1 MSQSKKQPAPG
12 RIPREQ
18 AFHEVSEYTHDL
30 VVIIEKSGTILYN
43 NTTVTDIVGKKR
55 LQANTSFVSLLRP
68 ADRPKASLV
77 IESIFINPIAD
88 NFTVPI
94 VDVSGN
100 ERIVEFRSIVSQP
113 GHQTDDYRI
122 LVGRDITQ
130 QSRIEKELHL
140 LETAVNSTQDAFCL
154 NDLDNNFLL
163 VNPAFCELY
172 GYRADELI
180 GKNIEIVR
188 SQKISTSMVR
198 KIKDETLRGGWTGEV
213 YNLKRDGT
221 EFPVELRT
229 AVVRDVRG
237 EPIAFVGIGRDLTE
251 RRKAEEQLYKTTSRL
266 DLMLDNLNIVAYEF
280 DTEGRFLLSRGKGL
294 EQLGLKPNEV
304 VGKSMFDL
312 YKNYPPLVQALPK
325 ALAGAPQTLE
335 VEVEGVIWYTNF
347 IPVKNSQGKIDR
359 VFGLSIDVTERKKA
373 EEALRY
379 ESELWHTLM
388 NNIPDT
394 IYFKDRDLR
403 FTRIN
408 KAQAEILGIPDT
420 KEAIGKRDGD
430 FFSSENA
437 VQQMADERQIITTG
451 IPLLGKVEKVITKGD
466 KTHWFSTTK
475 VPFRSQEGDIVGI
488 VGSSREITELKQA
501 EILES
506 ALYRIAEKTSS
517 SSDMHNFY
525 SSIHAI
531 IGELMYANNFYI
543 ALYDQEKDLL
553 SFPYFVDEYDP
564 SPSSRP
570 LGHGLTEY
578 VLRTGKSLLADEKR
592 SDELYRS
599 GDAILL
605 GAPSPV
611 WLGVPL
617 VGEKKTIGVMVV
629 QHYSDSRTFTKREQH
644 ILEFVSSQVAKAIEH
659 KRAEEAL
666 RASEA
671 ELVAL
676 FNSMNDTVIV
686 LDTDGRFLKIGTTNE
701 KLLFKPIEYLLGKKI
716 HEVFPKETA
725 DRFLSA
731 ILQAVSQP
739 NPVNIEYDLEIGQRT
754 VWFSGVVSRMNDR
767 SVVWVARDITERKR
781 LEEQLRQSQKMEGIG
796 TLAGGIAHDFN
807 NLLGIILGYATI
819 LESPNIEVERRLQS
833 VETIKRAVQ
842 RGADLVRQLLTFARK
857 SEPTF
862 GLVNINDL
870 IEELGKML
878 SQTFPRTIDIRLR
891 LEKSVPSITADATQI
906 HQALLNL
913 CLNSRDAMIDQNE
926 ENPKKGTLTISSSLI
941 SSKQMKE
948 KFPDA
953 ENNDFLAVQ
962 VADTGIGMD
971 ENTRKR
977 IFEPFFTTKELG
989 KGTGLG
995 LAVVYGIIK
1004 SHQALVEV
1012 ESTEN
1017 IGTSFS
1023 LYFPVPLHGE
1033 NPADVRTVF
1042 RTTGNQQKKTIL
1054 VVEDEEML
1062 LLLLQS
1068 ILEDEGYR
1076 VMTAKD
1082 GQEAVELYK
1091 NHTEEIS
1098 LILSDM
1104 GLPRL
1109 GGWEMFQEMKK
1120 INPHVKA
1127 ILASG
1132 YFEPNLKIELINA
1145 GAKDFIKKPY
1155 VAAVILQRIQEVID
1169 AN

>member
-1 MSQSKKQPAPG
+1 MSQSKKKTALE
-12 RIPREQ
+12 RIPVEQ
-18 AFHEVSEYTHDL
+18 AFHEVAEYTNDL
-30 VVIIEKSGTILYN
+30 VVIIEKSGAILYGN
-43 NTTVTDIVGKKR
+43 KTLTDIVGAKH
-55 LQANTSFVSLLRP
+55 LQANNSFVLLLHP
-68 ADRPKASLV
+68 ADRPKISSV
-77 IESIFINPIAD
+77 IESIFTNPTTP
-88 NFTVPI
+88 NFTVPVI
-94 VDVSGN
+94 DASGN
-100 ERIVEFRSIVSQP
+100 GRVVEFRSIVPQP
-113 GHQTDDYRI
+113 GHQSDDYRI
-122 LVGRDITQ
+122 LVGRDITR
-130 QSRIEKELHL
+130 QSRIENELHL
-140 LETAVNSTQDAFCL
+140 LRTAVDSTQDAFCL
-154 NDLDNNFLL
+154 NDLDNNFLF
-163 VNPAFCELY
+163 VNPAFCALY
-172 GYRADELI
+172 GYREDELI
-180 GKNIEIVR
+180 GKNIVMVR
-188 SQKISTSMVR
+188 SPKNSAPLSEKIR
-198 KIKDETLRGGWTGEV
+198 NETLRGGWSGEL
-213 YNLKRDGT
+213 YNRRRDGT
-221 EFPVELRT
+221 EFPIELRT
-229 AVVRDVRG
+229 AVVRDGSG

-266 DLMLDNLNIVAYEF
+266 ELMLDNLNIVVYEL
-280 DTEGRFLLSRGKGL
+280 DTAGNFLLSRGKGL
-294 EQLGLKPNEV
+294 EKLGLKPNEV

-312 YKNYPPLVQALPK
+312 YKNYPPLIHALPK
-325 ALAGAPQTLE
+325 ALAGVPQTME

-347 IPVKNSQGKIDR
+347 IPVKDSQGKIDR
-359 VFGLSIDVTERKKA
+359 VFGISIDVTERKKA

-408 KAQAEILGIPDT
+408 KTQAEILGIPDT
-420 KEAIGKRDGD
+420 KDAIGKRDAD

-437 VQQMADERQIITTG
+437 VQQMADERHIIATG
-451 IPLLGKVEKVITKGD
+451 IPLLGKVEKVITKED
-466 KTHWFSTTK
+466 KTYWFSTTK
-475 VPFRSQEGDIVGI
+475 VPIMSQAGDIIGI

-525 SSIHAI
+525 TSIHAI
-531 IGELMYANNFYI
+531 IGELMYAKNFYI

-564 SPSSRP
+564 PPSNRP

-629 QHYSDSRTFTKREQH
+629 QHYSDSHIFTKREQH

-676 FNSMNDTVIV
+676 FNSMRDAIIV
-686 LDTDGRFLKIGTTNE
+686 LDTDGRYLKIGTTNE
-701 KLLFKPIEYLLGKKI
+701 KLLFKPSEYLLGKTI
-716 HEVFPKETA
+716 HEIFPKETA

-731 ILQAVSQP
+731 IRQAISQS

-754 VWFSGVVSRMNDR
+754 VWFSGMVSRMNDHT
-767 SVVWVARDITERKR
+767 VVWVARDITERKR

-819 LESPNIEVERRLQS
+819 LEAPNIEVNRRLQG

-878 SQTFPRTIDIRLR
+878 SQTFPRTIDVRLR

-913 CLNSRDAMIDQNE
+913 CLNSRDAMIDQSE
-926 ENPKKGTLTISSSLI
+926 ENPKKGTLTISSSVI

-948 KFPDA
+948 KFPDV

-1017 IGTSFS
+1017 VGTSFS
-1023 LYFPVPLHGE
+1023 LYFPVALHGE
-1033 NPADVRTVF
+1033 TPVETRPVV
-1042 RTTGNQQKKTIL
+1042 RTTGTKEKRTIL

-1082 GQEAVELYK
+1082 GQEAVELYQT
-1091 NHTEEIS
+1091 HTGEIS

-1132 YFEPNLKIELINA
+1132 YFDPNLKIELINA